1 MKLGGP
7 ARGPSCVCRLAF
19 CAVMIG
25 SFCAWQARSQDAAEA
40 ARQEKARK
48 AAEHRTPQH
57 VYTDDDL
64 RRKVILRPEDQARVE
79 ARKKQQNSAPS
90 EQDAS
95 AKPQP
100 PAAKTATESLGEIAR
115 RYRREKAERE
125 AVLAEKKKFAPFP
138 YNVPK
143 DVLAEPKIGAAPLT
157 GALPGLM
164 ERRAEVGPE
173 VRSVPKLYPP
183 VAHDHHGRISPF
195 EPRPLIG
202 SPVVTPLGIT
212 VVPSKPVRPIAP
224 VRGTEGRV
232 MATNPAGSALKSVQA
247 VRGQSWWKLAETY
260 LGSGA
265 RWLELRQ
272 LNAHAGG
279 PPELLKLGSVV
290 VVPANAAFVKA
301 SSRTITV
308 SKGDSL
314 WSLAQQNLG
323 RSSAWTCLASANP
336 QISDY
341 THLAIGTILR
351 LPTGGQ
357 HSCQQNLVDLVRK

>member
-19 CAVMIG
+19 SAVMIG
-25 SFCAWQARSQDAAEA
+25 SFCAWQARSQDAAEV

-48 AAEHRTPQH
+48 AAEQRTPQH

-64 RRKVILRPEDQARVE
+64 RRKVILTPEDQARVE

-100 PAAKTATESLGEIAR
+100 PAATATESLGEIAR

-125 AVLAEKKKFAPFP
+125 AALAEKKKFAPFP

-143 DVLAEPKIGAAPLT
+143 DVLAEPKTGAAPLT

-164 ERRAEVGPE
+164 ERRAGLAPGVH
-173 VRSVPKLYPP
+173 SAPKSYPP
-183 VAHDHHGRISPF
+183 VAHDHQGRISPF

-202 SPVVTPLGIT
+202 SPVVTPPAIA

-232 MATNPAGSALKSVQA
+232 MATNPAGSALKSVQV

-265 RWLELRQ
+265 RWPELRQ

-279 PPELLKLGSVV
+279 PPELLKLGGVV

-323 RSSAWTCLASANP
+323 RGSAWTCLASANP

-341 THLAIGTILR
+341 THLAIGAILQ

-357 HSCQQNLVDLVRK
+357 PSCQQNLVDLVRK